1 MTGIV
6 SLRKIR
12 LFCVVAALASSTFP
26 RFVSA
31 ARERSS
37 GVLGEVISLSAND
50 VLSGNNNQK
59 KIFRTVQTAMATSAA
74 LTQAGIS
81 YHGGPVMEGAVG
93 VYFIYYGSWSTNTSG
108 QTILQTLLANI
119 GNTPYYKIQQTYT
132 NAAGTPLSATINFKG
147 GVSSTYAYSNGIT
160 LSDADII
167 SIVLAAFNAVQFPV
181 DANGVYFVLTSPD
194 VQQGTT
200 TYGFCN
206 TYCGWHDFFTTNS
219 GVNIKY
225 SFVGNPAN
233 CMNTCATQNRNI
245 SPNGNPGIDAM
256 VSVILHE
263 LVEAQSDPQLN
274 AWYDSQG
281 YENADK
287 CAWKFGT
294 MYTASNGAYYNMVVG
309 GKQYLIQQNW
319 LNVGSGSCALRK

>member
-1 MTGIV
+1 M
-6 SLRKIR
+6 
-12 LFCVVAALASSTFP
+12 
-26 RFVSA
+26 
-31 ARERSS
+31 E
-37 GVLGEVISLSAND
+37 
-50 VLSGNNNQK
+50 
-59 KIFRTVQTAMATSAA
+59 
-74 LTQAGIS
+74 
-81 YHGGPVMEGAVG
+81 GPVN
-93 VYFIYYGSWSTNTSG
+93 VYAIYYGDWSKDSAG
-108 QTILQTLLANI
+108 KAILANLFTNI

-233 CMNTCATQNRNI
+233 C
-245 SPNGNPGIDAM
+245 IDACSYNTVVSPM
-256 VSVILHE
+256 VTQVSTQWPVL
-263 LVEAQSDPQLN
+263 LFMN
-274 AWYDSQG
+274 
-281 YENADK
+281 
-287 CAWKFGT
+287 
-294 MYTASNGAYYNMVVG
+294 
-309 GKQYLIQQNW
+309 
-319 LNVGSGSCALRK
+319 